1 MSFSF
6 GRLFMGLG
14 CGLTIPHMVN
24 NSTYFAI
31 SSCFYA
37 PHLKFWKE
45 KSERHQDKAI
55 PVESLDA
62 YLIDIGKSFFF
73 FLLIIGP
80 TLYSTYYLGEDI
92 IGKAGLT

>member
-1 MSFSF
+1 
-6 GRLFMGLG
+6 MGLG

-24 NSTYFAI
+24 DSTYFAI

-45 KSERHQDKAI
+45 KSERHRDKAI

-62 YLIDIGKSFFF
+62 YLLDVGKSFLF

-92 IGKAGLT
+92 IGKAGLAEKAANSGT